1 MKPKLTEEMVDTIV
15 DLKRNGL
22 NDKDIYEAIGV
33 SHTSFY
39 RWINNPQTKLQRALG
54 ERLKKA
60 ESDYKEELLNCI
72 RDAAMAKNSFW
83 TAAAWLL
90 ERKYPDQFSQG
101 RLEKKNPDMA
111 PQIVL
116 GVSVKPVEEDADNG
130 K

>member
-1 MKPKLTEEMVDTIV
+1 MKPKLTEEMLRRMVE
-15 DLKRNGL
+15 LKKNGL
-22 NDKDIYEAIGV
+22 TDKDICAAVGIHQ
-33 SHTSFY
+33 SSFY
-39 RWINNPQTKLQRALG
+39 RWIGEPKTKLQRALS
-54 ERLKKA
+54 EELKKA